1 MTVRVV
7 WVLTCSDDPFVAGGV
22 PFAVYDNLRLAWD
35 RLAEEVALHAQIAWS
50 KPHVR
55 GRRTR
60 DQVMADEASAFDIHP
75 VVHFPAAP
83 LTQLFRDSIQSA
95 HRFNSGNMTLPP
107 ATGNAFDE
115 EPRTTSY
122 HTHPPGYDHSRDS
135 ESLRHSHPPSEF
147 DGHGHAPED
156 CPDRGMYE

>member
-22 PFAVYDNLRLAWD
+22 PFAAYDNLQLAWD
-35 RLAEEVALHAQIAWS
+35 RLAEEVALHASITWS
-50 KPHVR
+50 KSHR

-60 DQVMADEASAFDIHP
+60 DQVMADEASAFGVHP

-83 LTQLFRDSIQSA
+83 LLQLFRDSIQSA
-95 HRFNSGNMTLPP
+95 HRFNSGDMKLPP

-115 EPRTTSY
+115 EPARRWSLAEFL
-122 HTHPPGYDHSRDS
+122 PES
-135 ESLRHSHPPSEF
+135 EQDAYLEAVHAADMG

-156 CPDRGMYE
+156 CPD